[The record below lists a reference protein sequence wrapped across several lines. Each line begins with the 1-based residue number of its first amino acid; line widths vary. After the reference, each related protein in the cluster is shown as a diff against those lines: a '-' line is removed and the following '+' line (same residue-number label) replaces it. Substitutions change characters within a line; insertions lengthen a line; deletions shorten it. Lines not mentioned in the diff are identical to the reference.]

1 MELLSN
7 SASGLREVAK
17 WPFYLPHA
25 RPAKVSSSASVHGSV
40 ITDDATIEGD
50 ATVSHSVLSLQV
62 TVGEQATIE
71 DSILMPGV
79 RVGKGARIRRA
90 IIDENVSIPD
100 GMRIG
105 HDTIE
110 DGRIGVVTKAGV
122 VVIPANTSFD
132 SPTRCP
138 SSDRINSARS
148 GHSGH
153 AA

>member
-1 MELLSN
+1 TLSETRQHPKHDFGRELIPALVNRGQVSVYNFAKFGTKLSTYWQDVGTLDGYYNSNMELLSN

-90 IIDENVSIPD
+90 
-100 GMRIG
+100 
-105 HDTIE
+105 
-110 DGRIGVVTKAGV
+110 
-122 VVIPANTSFD
+122 
-132 SPTRCP
+132 
-138 SSDRINSARS
+138 
-148 GHSGH
+148 
-153 AA
+153 